1 MPDIKFV
8 EKILPILKEQAGS
21 EILSSSYGEPNL
33 SGPPRCSGICI
44 ANSSDTTLHSPNRA
58 NIVYIYIFLLNKLP
72 GEALTPYQR
81 LDKMTTPQKY
91 HNIFIVPELVRQLL
105 SGSS

>member
-33 SGPPRCSGICI
+33 SWAPRCSGICI

-58 NIVYIYIFLLNKLP
+58 NSIYIYFLLNKLP
-72 GEALTPYQR
+72 GEALTTYQR

-91 HNIFIVPELVRQLL
+91 HKIFIAPELVRQLL